1 MSQIQSMKLHYFF
14 FILLFSV
21 NTSLCQESNL
31 IDSSRNTVGL
41 EKDSI
46 AKKNLASIKQYLI
59 FKNHSDTTYVDTSL
73 TIKKFYKFNFLRND
87 NLEKLKFSNL
97 GQTYNSLTSNFQN
110 SSLPAFSFTSK
121 QDIYLKSNKV
131 NYYYVPTPL
140 TELLFK
146 SVMKQGQFT
155 DVLFSTNTSENF
167 NFSIGFKGMRSLG
180 NYQNIL
186 SGLKQFVFSSN
197 YNSKNEKYSLRTH
210 YVSQNLENR
219 ENGGLTNAS
228 ILNFESEDN
237 LFSERSKLSVKFENA
252 TNYFLNKRYFFDQN
266 ILLFKL
272 KNSNTF
278 SLGHVFEYETMYNS
292 FEQAEPTDY
301 YGSSSISISDKTE
314 LKTISNTLYTNLK
327 SKFFGNITVSYLN
340 YNYNY
345 KTNALSTNYKGFKE
359 NENLLSFSL
368 KKSIFNH
375 KISGKFSKNL
385 FGTRIGDLINFKLDS
400 NNYSNFNYSIGL
412 DIISKHPGFNFE
424 LFDSAYN
431 DIGWD
436 KELNLLKIKNLFLK
450 LNSNS
455 FGSLSLDYRLIDNL
469 TYFELLNNDTINN
482 EGDTNLIP
490 NVNQYLNTLKYL
502 KFKWQKEI
510 RFGKFALDNSIVYQ
524 SVNQDK
530 KVLNLPDFITRN
542 TFYYS
547 NNVFKKA
554 MYLQTGISFKYFS
567 KFYANE
573 YNPLVSSFHIQSEKQ
588 IGGFPMIDI
597 FVNAKIQQT
606 RLYFKAEHINSS
618 TTGNNFYSSPSY
630 PYRDFLIRFGLVW
643 NFFN

>member
-1 MSQIQSMKLHYFF
+1 
-14 FILLFSV
+14 
-21 NTSLCQESNL
+21 
-31 IDSSRNTVGL
+31 
-41 EKDSI
+41 
-46 AKKNLASIKQYLI
+46 
-59 FKNHSDTTYVDTSL
+59 
-73 TIKKFYKFNFLRND
+73 
-87 NLEKLKFSNL
+87 
-97 GQTYNSLTSNFQN
+97 
-110 SSLPAFSFTSK
+110 
-121 QDIYLKSNKV
+121 
-131 NYYYVPTPL
+131 
-140 TELLFK
+140 
-146 SVMKQGQFT
+146 MKQGQFT
-155 DVLFSTNTSENF
+155 DVLFSTNTSKNF

-327 SKFFGNITVSYLN
+327 SKFFGNIMVSYLN

-375 KISGKFSKNL
+375 KITGKFSKNL

-455 FGSLSLDYRLIDNL
+455 FGLLSLDYRLIDNL

-490 NVNQYLNTLKYL
+490 HVNQYLNTLKYL

>member
-1 MSQIQSMKLHYFF
+1 MIQIQSMKLHYFF

-31 IDSSRNTVGL
+31 IDSSRNNFGL

-210 YVSQNLENR
+210 YVNQNLENR
-219 ENGGLTNAS
+219 ENGGLINAS

-301 YGSSSISISDKTE
+301 YGSSSISISGFTDKD
-314 LKTISNTLYTNLK
+314 SD
-327 SKFFGNITVSYLN
+327 SCSVS
-340 YNYNY
+340 
-345 KTNALSTNYKGFKE
+345 
-359 NENLLSFSL
+359 
-368 KKSIFNH
+368 
-375 KISGKFSKNL
+375 
-385 FGTRIGDLINFKLDS
+385 
-400 NNYSNFNYSIGL
+400 
-412 DIISKHPGFNFE
+412 
-424 LFDSAYN
+424 
-431 DIGWD
+431 
-436 KELNLLKIKNLFLK
+436 LFL
-450 LNSNS
+450 NCSNCLRAS
-455 FGSLSLDYRLIDNL
+455 KPLAILC
-469 TYFELLNNDTINN
+469 
-482 EGDTNLIP
+482 IP
-490 NVNQYLNTLKYL
+490 VACA
-502 KFKWQKEI
+502 F
-510 RFGKFALDNSIVYQ
+510 
-524 SVNQDK
+524 
-530 KVLNLPDFITRN
+530 
-542 TFYYS
+542 
-547 NNVFKKA
+547 
-554 MYLQTGISFKYFS
+554 
-567 KFYANE
+567 
-573 YNPLVSSFHIQSEKQ
+573 
-588 IGGFPMIDI
+588 
-597 FVNAKIQQT
+597 
-606 RLYFKAEHINSS
+606 
-618 TTGNNFYSSPSY
+618 
-630 PYRDFLIRFGLVW
+630 
-643 NFFN
+643 

>member
-1 MSQIQSMKLHYFF
+1 M
-14 FILLFSV
+14 
-21 NTSLCQESNL
+21 
-31 IDSSRNTVGL
+31 
-41 EKDSI
+41 
-46 AKKNLASIKQYLI
+46 I

-431 DIGWD
+431 DVGWD

-455 FGSLSLDYRLIDNL
+455 FGLLSLDYRLIDNL